1 MFKPN
6 LETHVRRVV
15 DTASCRVKCKR
26 LHACLRGRLAADEAS
41 SQNGRRPVR
50 PETLAFKRMF
60 LAAAAAAAGAKRQDV
75 LAEGDQRTAAWLALR
90 ETRLTASAFG
100 NALG

>member
-1 MFKPN
+1 M
-6 LETHVRRVV
+6 
-15 DTASCRVKCKR
+15 
-26 LHACLRGRLAADEAS
+26 
-41 SQNGRRPVR
+41 R

-60 LAAAAAAAGAKRQDV
+60 LAAAAAAAGAKRAEI

-100 NALG
+100 NALGCAFPPVMVFVANC